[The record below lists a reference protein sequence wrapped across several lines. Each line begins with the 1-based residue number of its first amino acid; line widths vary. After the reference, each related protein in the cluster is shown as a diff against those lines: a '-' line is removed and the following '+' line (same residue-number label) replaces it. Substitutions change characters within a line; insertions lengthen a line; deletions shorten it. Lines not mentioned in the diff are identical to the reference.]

1 MKVTICDACGVV
13 LEDETGNFC
22 RDNFV
27 GYELCPNCREKFEK
41 IRDKYN
47 GKYEELEKQR
57 IKIEEEKEQELKE
70 IGINNELPL

>member
-1 MKVTICDACGVV
+1 MIILWDMIYALIV
-13 LEDETGNFC
+13 
-22 RDNFV
+22 
-27 GYELCPNCREKFEK
+27 EKNLKK

-47 GKYEELEKQR
+47 EKYEELEKQR